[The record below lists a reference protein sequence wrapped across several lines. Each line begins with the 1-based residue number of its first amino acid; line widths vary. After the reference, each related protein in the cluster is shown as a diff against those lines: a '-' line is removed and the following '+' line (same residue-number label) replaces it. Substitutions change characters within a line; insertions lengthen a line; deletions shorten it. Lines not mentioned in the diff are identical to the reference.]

1 MTDDIV
7 RTKIRDAL
15 AATGGNK
22 HDAQKLLITWA
33 VRDQQLLLGLTK
45 PHLKAIV
52 AGFIDHAL
60 RDKGSGGESDNG
72 PDNFSRTAI
81 DVIVSSAAL
90 KIQNDKRRKS
100 TLPPPKSTERQA
112 STMRKLAAAFTKKKK
127 T

>member
-7 RTKIRDAL
+7 RTKIREAL
-15 AATGGNK
+15 AVAGNR

-60 RDKGSGGESDNG
+60 REQSAGDKDQG
-72 PDNFSRTAI
+72 PDGFSQTAI
-81 DVIVSSAAL
+81 DDIVSSAKL
-90 KIQNDKRRKS
+90 NLPHDKRRKS
-100 TLPPPKSTERQA
+100 NVP
-112 STMRKLAAAFTKKKK
+112 
-127 T
+127 